1 MAADDESA
9 LRRDMAAAAQVRAL
23 LDNEHVEDAFAELEA
38 SYIAAWKVTPARDAD
53 GREKLWQAVQIVG
66 KVKSHL
72 EAIAANG
79 RLAEWQIA
87 EIAVRPKRFGIV

>member
-1 MAADDESA
+1 MADDEFA

-38 SYIAAWKVTPARDAD
+38 SYIAAWKVTPARDTE

-66 KVKSHL
+66 RVKSHL
-72 EAIAANG
+72 EGIAANG
-79 RLAEWQIA
+79 RLAERQIA
-87 EIAVRPKRFGIV
+87 EITARPKRFGIV

>member
-1 MAADDESA
+1 MADDEFA
-9 LRRDMAAAAQVRAL
+9 LRRDMAAAAQVQAL
-23 LDNEHVEDAFAELEA
+23 LANEHVEDAFNALEA
-38 SYIAAWKVTPARDAD
+38 SYIEAWKVAAPRDSE

-79 RLAEWQIA
+79 RLAERQIA
-87 EIAVRPKRFGIV
+87 EITARPKRFGIV